1 MGMNQ
6 NDFDKAAWFSV
17 GVSVVSLIVAIIVLA
32 VKG

>member
-1 MGMNQ
+1 MGMNR

-17 GVSVVSLIVAIIVLA
+17 GDSVAAVIVAISVLA